1 MKCSNPG
8 CNRGIGLIAYQRGWF
23 SKGLYCSKHCRN
35 AFVAD
40 APNLQQNLKN
50 AVLKRFAVAF
60 VAFVALVGL
69 IVPATLTIAG
79 LAAPPAHPEALHMPG
94 CDRDADTDQR
104 PQRRG
109 QIRNMH
115 SDPVLFFGNGK
126 GARSDRT
133 VQKRC

>member
-23 SKGLYCSKHCRN
+23 SKRLYCSKHCRN

-60 VAFVALVGL
+60 VAFVAFVGL
-69 IVPATLTIAG
+69 IVPATS
-79 LAAPPAHPEALHMPG
+79 
-94 CDRDADTDQR
+94 
-104 PQRRG
+104 RRG
-109 QIRNMH
+109 
-115 SDPVLFFGNGK
+115 SG
-126 GARSDRT
+126 GAPCAS
-133 VQKRC
+133 